1 VKLGFAPSSTVLFV
15 CAAVSLA
22 CRTEAPSTATPSPRA
37 SSSPTFSGLA
47 IEFSKA
53 LNARRVGSA
62 VARYAPDA
70 VLMAPNGDILSGRT
84 EIDHYW
90 TALVADRFT
99 SLTLQPFRS
108 SVADA
113 VAYETG
119 TYELRLRRGGGPVVE
134 TGQFVT
140 VYKRADDGTWRV
152 VYDVLNNLPLG
163 SRQSTV
169 HGRQ

>member
-1 VKLGFAPSSTVLFV
+1 LPRPSG
-15 CAAVSLA
+15 
-22 CRTEAPSTATPSPRA
+22 SPA
-37 SSSPTFSGLA
+37 FSGRA
-47 IEFSKA
+47 AEFARA

-70 VLMAPNGDILSGRT
+70 VLMAPNGDILSGRA

-119 TYELRLRRGGGPVVE
+119 TYELRLRQSGGPVLE

-140 VYKRADDGTWRV
+140 VYKRAEDGTWRV
-152 VYDVLNNLPLG
+152 VYDVLNNLPRG

-169 HGRQ
+169 DSRQ